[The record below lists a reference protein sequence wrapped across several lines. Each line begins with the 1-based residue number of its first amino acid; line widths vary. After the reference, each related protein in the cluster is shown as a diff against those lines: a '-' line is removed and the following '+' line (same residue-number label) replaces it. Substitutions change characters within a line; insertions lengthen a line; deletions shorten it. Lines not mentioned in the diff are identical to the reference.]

1 MALRGHFHI
10 LGHTPL
16 ALTLGF
22 QENGWALFSWNFTL
36 TLDHAHYHA
45 HPKVVMSRKS
55 ESYRNQLIRKLLDGA
70 PDEVLVELVNIKETI
85 MIRRNVS
92 QVGEPV

>member
-1 MALRGHFHI
+1 MAVRGHFHI
-10 LGHTPL
+10 LGHTSL

-45 HPKVVMSRKS
+45 HPKVVMSRNS